1 MKKKRFISTLALG
14 LAMSCF
20 FVGCGADAEDKGKDS
35 SSSSSGQVQEV
46 DLLGLNKYEGATLD
60 FAAEGY
66 RKYQDATD
74 AKIQARILKTASGQI
89 YDKQSVTFSWEGD
102 GSAQY
107 TVYFSESKNFT
118 AAYEK
123 TVTGTSTSIGYLTP
137 GKTYYWKVKSG
148 NGVTSAVDSFVVEDT
163 PGLFVTVSD
172 DTEGTLNM
180 RDIGGWKTL
189 DGKTVKYG
197 MLYRGG
203 ELNALTETG
212 KKTFREDLKV
222 KTEID
227 FRTAGQDDKGQTE
240 CAFSADATY
249 IKASFTGYTYILPG
263 FSYKDASS
271 IQRGY
276 DERTPQALKTIF
288 STLSDESSYPVYFHC
303 IAGADRT
310 GTLAFLINGLLGVSY
325 EDLVRDFEATS
336 FSVYGNRWRSDID
349 GLNYSE
355 YHFNDSGIACQ
366 NSSNWVA
373 FGLLYKEMMARYGE
387 EGGTLSAAIENYL
400 TIECGVTVEEIT
412 ALKDIMLY

>member
-1 MKKKRFISTLALG
+1 MKKRFFSRIAICLAL
-14 LAMSCF
+14 SCF
-20 FVGCGADAEDKGKDS
+20 FVGCGADSGSDEKESSNSSNAQAE
-35 SSSSSGQVQEV
+35 EM
-46 DLLGLNKYEGATLD
+46 DLLGLEKFEGAELD
-60 FAAEGY
+60 FAAKEY
-66 RKYQDATD
+66 REYLNATEEK
-74 AKIQARILKTASGQI
+74 AQARILKTASGQI

-148 NGVTSAVDSFVVEDT
+148 NGVTSAVDSFVVKDT

-203 ELNALTETG
+203 ELNALTEAG

-310 GTLAFLINGLLGVSY
+310 GTLAFLINGLLGVPY
-325 EDLVRDFEATS
+325 EDLIRDFEATS
-336 FSVYGNRWRSDID
+336 FSVYGRRWRSDIE

-366 NSSNWVA
+366 DSNNWIA
-373 FGLLYKEMMARYGE
+373 LGLFYEEMMSRYGE
-387 EGGTLSAAIENYL
+387 QGGTLSAAIENYL
-400 TIECGVTVEEIT
+400 TSECGVTVEEIT
-412 ALKDIMLY
+412 ALKNIMLY